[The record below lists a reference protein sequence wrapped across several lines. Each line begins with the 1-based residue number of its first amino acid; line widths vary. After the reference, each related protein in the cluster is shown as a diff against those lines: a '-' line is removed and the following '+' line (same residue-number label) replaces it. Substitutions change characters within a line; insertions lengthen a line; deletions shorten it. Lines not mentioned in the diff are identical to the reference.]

1 MAQLLLLLH
10 LLFYL
15 SSAAQVLYNI
25 ADYGAKPDG
34 TQDSA
39 SQLTNAWT
47 KACFSTVPA
56 TLVIPPGKFLVS
68 QALLQGP
75 CRNNKILIE
84 IKGIVIAPSSY
95 TSNEQWIMF
104 KRVNGLTISGGV
116 LDGQGQALW
125 SCKNSNNKC
134 PEGATSL
141 SIAYSNNVW
150 IDRVSSVNSEQF
162 HITIY
167 KSSHVKVTRAIIA
180 APFDSPNTDGIHIE
194 ESSNVE
200 VKGCRI
206 GTGDDC
212 ISMGP
217 GDTNVWIENIRC
229 GPGHGISIG
238 SLGSSSKQDGV
249 KNVTVKNVQFTGTQ
263 NGLRIKTWAKPSNGF
278 AQQILFQN
286 ATMDNVKN
294 PIIIDQNY
302 CPNQQDCP
310 NQSSGVQIS
319 DVTFRDVVGS
329 SATNTAVKL
338 DCSKSKPCEGIMLQN
353 INLGY
358 KGSSETEMI
367 CSNVHGGSSGVV
379 IPPCCINK

>member
-1 MAQLLLLLH
+1 MAAQLLLLL
-10 LLFYL
+10 LPFLFHL
-15 SSAAQVLYNI
+15 SSAAQLYNI

-34 TQDSA
+34 SDDSA
-39 SQLTNAWT
+39 SQLAIAWT
-47 KACFSTVPA
+47 KACSSIVPA
-56 TLVIPPGKFLVS
+56 TLLIPPGKFLVS
-68 QALLQGP
+68 QAWLQGP
-75 CRNNKILIE
+75 CRNNKILIV
-84 IKGIVIAPSSY
+84 IKGIVMAPSSY
-95 TSNEQWIMF
+95 TSNEQWIIF
-104 KRVNGLTISGGV
+104 KRVNGLTISGGL
-116 LDGQGQALW
+116 LDGHGQALW
-125 SCKNSNNKC
+125 SCK
-134 PEGATSL
+134 SL

-167 KSSHVKVTRAIIA
+167 RSSHVKVTRAVIT

-194 ESSNVE
+194 ESSDVE
-200 VKGCRI
+200 VKECRI

-217 GDTNVWIENIRC
+217 GDSNVWIENVRC

-238 SLGSSSKQDGV
+238 SLGSSSNQDGV
-249 KNVTVKNVQFTGTQ
+249 KNVTVKNVQFTGTE
-263 NGLRIKTWAKPSNGF
+263 NGLRIKTWAKPSNAF

-302 CPNQQDCP
+302 CPDHLDCP

-358 KGSSETEMI
+358 NGSSEAEMV

-379 IPPCCINK
+379 IPPCCISK